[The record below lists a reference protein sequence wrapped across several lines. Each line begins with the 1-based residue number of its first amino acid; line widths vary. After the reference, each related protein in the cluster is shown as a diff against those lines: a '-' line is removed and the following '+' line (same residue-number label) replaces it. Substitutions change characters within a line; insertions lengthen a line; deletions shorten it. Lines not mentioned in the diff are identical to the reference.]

1 LQDTEFAVVAAR
13 KACCQEVR
21 IATSHAKMISR
32 MSDSTAERIAA
43 ATGFCGVA
51 LGAFGA
57 HGLSR
62 TLEQFH
68 TAHIWEKAVLYH
80 LVHAGMLYFLAA
92 RRPLRAGPWLCFFF
106 GILVFSGSLYLL
118 AATNTRWLGAV
129 TPIGGT
135 SFLIGWTWLM
145 FPARKTDG

>member
-1 LQDTEFAVVAAR
+1 MQ
-13 KACCQEVR
+13 
-21 IATSHAKMISR
+21 IATSQAKMFPH
-32 MSDSTAERIAA
+32 MSDATAAKIAA

-57 HGLSR
+57 HGLSG

-80 LVHAGMLYFLAA
+80 LVHAGMLYILALQ
-92 RRPLRAGPWLCFFF
+92 RPFRAGPWLCFLF
-106 GILVFSGSLYLL
+106 GILAFSGSLYVL

-129 TPIGGT
+129 TPLGGT
-135 SFLIGWTWLM
+135 SFLIGWAWLM
-145 FPARKTDG
+145 VLARRTEA